1 MRKLHCGYQGVILYL
16 DLVMVLVFL
25 LQSPEDGNGL
35 CRCRFVHHHHLE
47 PSFQGLVRL
56 EVFLVFVKRG
66 GPDGP
71 QFTSRKSRFED
82 IGCIHGSRCTSC
94 AYQSVDFIYEKNDFP
109 VAVDDFLDY
118 TFKPFLK
125 FSLIFRT
132 RYKCTQI
139 QRIDFLVFKVFRDI
153 AIHDVLGNA
162 FRNGRLSHTRLTYQ
176 YRVVLGPSAQNLKDT
191 PDFLISSDD
200 RVKLSLRCLLI
211 QVDSELFQIF
221 KFIVF
226 HIFFSFYHSISICS
240 AGTQPQVCRNAAT
253 TSEYNLQ

>member
-1 MRKLHCGYQGVILYL
+1 M
-16 DLVMVLVFL
+16 
-25 LQSPEDGNGL
+25 
-35 CRCRFVHHHHLE
+35 
-47 PSFQGLVRL
+47 
-56 EVFLVFVKRG
+56 
-66 GPDGP
+66 
-71 QFTSRKSRFED
+71 
-82 IGCIHGSRCTSC
+82 
-94 AYQSVDFIYEKNDFP
+94 DFIYEKNDFP
-109 VAVDDFLDY
+109 VAVDDFLND

-139 QRIDFLVFKVFRDI
+139 KRVDFLAFKVFRNI
-153 AIHDVLGNA
+153 AVHYVLGNA
-162 FRNGRLSHTRLTYQ
+162 FGNGRFSHTRLTYQ

-240 AGTQPQVCRNAAT
+240 AGTQPQVFRNAAT